1 MIFVLSTGVERIGS
15 GPLTKYAFVSQNRV
29 WLYGGGG
36 VGNPFQHSLMH
47 AHIHS
52 KPYGPWPLI
61 WHPGRRR
68 GGPSYPPTW
77 HNYGLFI
84 GPPWCLGPW
93 GGGLN
98 LPFWPFSPYTTHI
111 KMKCRVGTLCLCSHY
126 LPYISSKD
134 EKGIVQCYISSRT
147 TTLRKSFN
155 VHCSRP
161 KSSIPPMLHQL
172 SLVYL
177 EYSMSKQICRITK
190 IYCHWYWWSNNAIWD
205 RCRTVML

>member
-1 MIFVLSTGVERIGS
+1 MARGLSYGTQGAAGVAPHT
-15 GPLTKYAFVSQNRV
+15 PLLGTIMAS
-29 WLYGGGG
+29 
-36 VGNPFQHSLMH
+36 SL
-47 AHIHS
+47 
-52 KPYGPWPLI
+52 
-61 WHPGRRR
+61 
-68 GGPSYPPTW
+68 
-77 HNYGLFI
+77 
-84 GPPWCLGPW
+84 GPPRCLGPW

-177 EYSMSKQICRITK
+177 EYSMSKQICGITQK
-190 IYCHWYWWSNNAIWD
+190 ILSLIYLDCFMVKYSLNFF
-205 RCRTVML
+205 